1 MYLIQVVME
10 MHESLARLNGLLE
23 TMTAAA
29 SVRDEFG
36 KIKVQLLVKITDFI
50 YKLINDSTRR

>member
-1 MYLIQVVME
+1 MGEI
-10 MHESLARLNGLLE
+10 HEGLARLNTILE

-36 KIKVQLLVKITDFI
+36 KIKLQLLVKITDFI
-50 YKLINDSTRR
+50 YKLTNDHGRR